1 MQKRIRVLVVDDSAI
16 ARKVITE
23 SLADFPEI
31 EVVGTAIDPYN
42 ARDRILDLK
51 PDVLTLDIEM
61 PKMDGLTFLRLIM
74 QHRPM
79 PVIIMSSLTTAGSS
93 KAMEALEAGAVDV
106 MDKPSGSFSAYE
118 DGSRL
123 AQKIKAAACARTR
136 RAALDVA
143 GRTNRPVGTT
153 PAAVKS
159 HGQGRSYHPRSLIL
173 IGSSTGGPEAL
184 NQLLPTFA
192 GDLPGICIVQH
203 IPAYFSK
210 ALAERLNHKCQL
222 EVREAVK
229 GDIVT
234 PGCALIAPGGYH
246 MILRW
251 TGAHYLVELG
261 VGPQLHHQR
270 PAVDVLFDSVVKAG
284 GSDHS
289 TSVILTGMGSDGAA
303 GLLRLRQAGSYTI
316 AQDEESSVVFGM
328 PREAIRLGA
337 VDHVLPL
344 DRMGAEIEKSV
355 ARLVRVGVRAVA

>member
-1 MQKRIRVLVVDDSAI
+1 MLKKIRVLVVDDSAI

-23 SLADFPEI
+23 SLSGFPEI

-42 ARDRILDLK
+42 ARDRILELK

-79 PVIIMSSLTTAGSS
+79 PVIIMSSLTTAGSA
-93 KAMEALEAGAVDV
+93 KAMEALESGAVDV
-106 MDKPSGSFSAYE
+106 MDKPSGSFSAYQ
-118 DGSRL
+118 DGTKL
-123 AQKIKAAACARTR
+123 VQKIKAAASARMR
-136 RAALDVA
+136 RAELNVNA
-143 GRTNRPVGTT
+143 RNNRPVGTT
-153 PAAVKS
+153 PAVVKS
-159 HGQGRSYHPRSLIL
+159 RGQGRSYHPRSLIL

-184 NQLLPTFA
+184 NQVLPSLP

-210 ALAERLNHKCQL
+210 ALAERLNHKCQF

-229 GDIVT
+229 GDKVT
-234 PGCALIAPGGYH
+234 PGTVLIAPGGYH
-246 MILRW
+246 MILKW
-251 TGAHYLVELG
+251 SGAQYVVDLG
-261 VGPQLHHQR
+261 EGPQLHHQR

-284 GSDHS
+284 GAEYS
-289 TSVILTGMGSDGAA
+289 TSVILTGMGSDGAS
-303 GLLRLRQAGSYTI
+303 GLLKLKEAGSYTI

-337 VDHVLPL
+337 AHRVLPL
-344 DRMGAEIEKSV
+344 DRIGAEIEKSALRQV
-355 ARLVRVGVRAVA
+355 QLGSRAA